1 MKSSSICPVY
11 IYNGLLLWLSSIN
24 NLPAN
29 AGDTSLIPGL
39 ATHSSILAWEIPWT
53 EEPGKLQS
61 VESQRVRYD
70 LATKQQRMYMTFSLS
85 IHQWTCGFL
94 LSLDYCLTLPFSSYQ
109 MESLTILLHW
119 VFALCV
125 HLFCLSQ
132 RGRGSRW
139 CCYNRLSSLSHP
151 QPYGQEGLGALQRK
165 APAAKVQGR

>member
-70 LATKQQRMYMTFSLS
+70 LATKQQHMYMTFSLS
-85 IHQWTCGFL
+85 IHQWTCGVL

-132 RGRGSRW
+132 PGRGSGW
-139 CCYNRLSSLSHP
+139 CYNRLSSLSHP

-165 APAAKVQGR
+165 APAAKVQER